1 MAAIVTRAL
10 WWCTSAGRKGANMR
24 VRVSVALLA
33 LALSAAAGSGR
44 AWATSP
50 KAGLTKGEAIRA
62 FVDAANLVC
71 IFTTVSHRS
80 IEEAAGHADDDLV
93 LADADDRKFS
103 VAPKDHPMWV
113 SKTAGNL
120 VQVFADKNGVC
131 TVTATQL
138 PVQATFDAEAKLMRE
153 LGGSTYTERPFKP
166 GYNPIGYEFVRTVE
180 GDLVTIHMEGAE
192 PGLPGHALRFSL
204 LVLQVTRKAGGA
216 P

>member
-1 MAAIVTRAL
+1 
-10 WWCTSAGRKGANMR
+10 MR

-33 LALSAAAGSGR
+33 LALSAAAGGGR

-120 VQVFADKNGVC
+120 VHMSSCGRWMAISSPS
-131 TVTATQL
+131 TW
-138 PVQATFDAEAKLMRE
+138 RE
-153 LGGSTYTERPFKP
+153 PSRACRGTRCAS
-166 GYNPIGYEFVRTVE
+166 
-180 GDLVTIHMEGAE
+180 A
-192 PGLPGHALRFSL
+192 SL
-204 LVLQVTRKAGGA
+204 CCR
-216 P
+216 